1 MSIINLT
8 PHEIINVES
17 GKTYPVS
24 GYVAR
29 IDVKRTEIGEFDGSP
44 VYSNEYGEP
53 IVKKGDREAT
63 LLRSTHDHEYILS
76 SEDVYIVSGVMCSML
91 NARNVVS
98 PGELVRDENG
108 KPIGCNGFV
117 ASHTGGV
124 STKPNRDETTRP
136 VKPDFGSNQANKP
149 YKSMDGT
156 VVSVLDSA
164 KMICCV
170 NDSTGQ
176 SRIVVRCGAKVGD
189 VVTVAY
195 NNISGCV
202 ERTFKPTLSKVE
214 TWDEL
219 NAHIDSFLDRKP
231 IELAYQKSESDWWSK
246 QNRIYD
252 IAVLFPSQDG
262 YGMEDEYKPDN
273 LYSPPI
279 GRMTLK

>member
-8 PHEIINVES
+8 PHEIINVAN

-29 IDVKRTEIGEFDGSP
+29 IDVKRTEIGECDGSP
-44 VYSNEYGEP
+44 VYSSEYGEP
-53 IVKKGDREAT
+53 IVRKGDREAT
-63 LLRSTHDHEYILS
+63 LLRSTHDDEYILS
-76 SEDVYIVSGVMCSML
+76 SEDVYIVSGFMCGML
-91 NARNVVS
+91 NARNVVA

-108 KPIGCNGFV
+108 KPVGCNGFV
-117 ASHTGGV
+117 ASHAEGV
-124 STKPNRDETTRP
+124 STKLNRDETTRP
-136 VKPDFGSNQANKP
+136 KKPDFGGNQANKP
-149 YKSMDGT
+149 YKGMRGT
-156 VVSVLDSA
+156 VTAVLDSA
-164 KMICCV
+164 GMIAAV
-170 NDSTGQ
+170 TDKNGI
-176 SRIVVRCGAKVGD
+176 SRIVTRCGGKVGD
-189 VVTVAY
+189 EITVSF
-195 NNISGCV
+195 NNIAKCV
-202 ERTFKPTLSKVE
+202 QRTFSTKATLE

-219 NAHIDSFLDRKP
+219 NSHIDCFLNRKP
-231 IELAYQKSESDWWSK
+231 IELAYQKQESEWWSK